1 MVWTWSCGAW
11 LYSIQ
16 RACPDGQDVQSVATD
31 YSLSLIAVWA
41 RILAGACD
49 QVASDLV
56 LGGGFTGYSGF
67 LHYLQLASEEA

>member
-1 MVWTWSCGAW
+1 MNLECGAW
-11 LYSIQ
+11 LYNLQ
-16 RACPDGQDVQSVATD
+16 RAFPVGREVQSVATD

-41 RILAGACD
+41 RIPAVACD